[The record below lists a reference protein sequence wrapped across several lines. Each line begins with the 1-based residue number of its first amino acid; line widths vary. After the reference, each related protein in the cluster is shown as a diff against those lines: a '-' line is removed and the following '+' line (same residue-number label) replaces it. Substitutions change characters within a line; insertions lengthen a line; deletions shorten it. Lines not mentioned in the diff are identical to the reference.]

1 MKKSASVLIVEDDEK
16 MRDLLRKIIAR
27 EGYQVEE
34 AANGNAA
41 LTLIEKNVYD
51 IVLSDVKMPGLD
63 GIELLKKIKKIS
75 ARTYVVIMT
84 AFGTIDSAVE
94 SMKHGAYDY
103 ISKPFKLDEI
113 QILIQKIIEERAL
126 RQEVDHLRKE
136 VRRRYHFN
144 KIIGKS
150 KEMQEVFDLIEK
162 ISIGKSTILIHG
174 KSGTGKELVA
184 KAIHYNSP
192 RKNKP
197 FVPVNCS
204 AIPETLLESELFGH
218 IRGAFTGAVATRT
231 GLFEEADGG
240 TLFLDEVGE
249 LAPAIQV
256 KLLRVLQ
263 EREIKPVGGTESKK
277 IDIRLITATNQD
289 LHEMVKEGTFRE
301 DLYYRLNVIPI
312 HLPPLKIRT
321 EDIPLLVRHFL
332 ARFGKEN
339 LRPEITIS
347 REALQPLMN
356 YSWPGNVRELENI
369 MERAVILCKDNEV
382 TLNDLPPHLVQES
395 AENLRD
401 PDLLHLSLQ
410 EVEMAHIKRVLES
423 VGGHKM
429 KAAEILQ
436 IDRRTLYR
444 KLQNDDV

>member
-1 MKKSASVLIVEDDEK
+1 MNPSISVLIVEDEDR
-16 MRDLLRKIIAR
+16 MRELLHKIIAR
-27 EGYQVEE
+27 EGYEVEE
-34 AANGNAA
+34 AANGSTA
-41 LTLIEKNVYD
+41 LARIEDHVYD
-51 IVLSDVKMPGLD
+51 IVLTDIKMPGLN
-63 GIELLKKIKKIS
+63 GIELLKEIKKIS
-75 ARTYVVIMT
+75 PRTYVIIMT
-84 AFGTIDSAVE
+84 AFGTINSAVE
-94 SMKHGAYDY
+94 AMKQGAYDY

-113 QILIQKIIEERAL
+113 QILIRKIIEERAL

-136 VRRRYHFN
+136 VRRRYQFN
-144 KIIGKS
+144 NIIGKS
-150 KEMQEVFDLIEK
+150 KKMQELFDLIEK
-162 ISIGKSTILIHG
+162 IARGKSTILIHG

-218 IRGAFTGAVATRT
+218 IKGAFTGAVASHA

-249 LAPAIQV
+249 LSTAIQV

-263 EREIKPVGGTESKK
+263 EREIKPVGGTENRK
-277 IDIRLITATNQD
+277 IDLRLITATNQD
-289 LHEMVKEGTFRE
+289 LHRMVEEGTFRE

-312 HLPPLKIRT
+312 YLPPLKIRT

-332 ARFGKEN
+332 AHFGEEN
-339 LRPEITIS
+339 QRPDITIS
-347 REALQPLMN
+347 REALQILMN

-369 MERAVILCKDNEV
+369 LERAVILCRGIEITAD
-382 TLNDLPPHLVQES
+382 DLPPHLIKES
-395 AENLRD
+395 TEKRRNT
-401 PDLLHLSLQ
+401 DLLHLPLR

-423 VGGHKM
+423 VGGHKL

-444 KLQNDDV
+444 KLQNSD